1 MKLSFKAQGDGRPLV
16 ILHGL
21 FGSGDNWQTMANRFA
36 ADFKVYLVDQRN
48 HGHSAHTPDH
58 SYRLMADDLL
68 EFFEEH
74 EIKDAV
80 LLGHS
85 MGGKTAMLFASENSY
100 LLDKLVV
107 ADIAPK
113 QYPPHHQHI
122 LAALN
127 SVDFQTMN
135 TRKLVEAQLRTILT
149 DDDTIFFMLKNLY
162 WKTPGQLDWR
172 FNVSVLS
179 KTIADITDDGGQ
191 QICLVDTL
199 FVRGLNS
206 NYITDE
212 DQIYLDHY
220 FPHNQ
225 LSSIDGA
232 GHWLH
237 AEAPDKFFE
246 IVHGFLIG
254 A

>member
-1 MKLSFKAQGDGRPLV
+1 MKLSYKVQGDGRPLV

-36 ADFKVYLVDQRN
+36 PDFTVYLVDQRN
-48 HGHSAHTPDH
+48 HGHSPHSEEH

-74 EIKDAV
+74 ELKDAA

-100 LLDKLVV
+100 LLDKLIV

-113 QYPPHHQHI
+113 AYPPHHQHI
-122 LAALN
+122 LAALKR
-127 SVDFQTMN
+127 VDFSVMN
-135 TRKLVEAQLRTILT
+135 SRKLVEEELRKTIV
-149 DDDTIFFMLKNLY
+149 DNDTVFFLLKNLF
-162 WKTPGQLDWR
+162 WKAPGQLDWR
-172 FNVSVLS
+172 FNAPVLS
-179 KTIADITDDGGQ
+179 KTIEDITGDSGQ
-191 QICLVDTL
+191 QMCLVDTL
-199 FVRGLNS
+199 FIRGMLS

-212 DQIYLDHY
+212 DQVYLKHY
-220 FPHNQ
+220 FPHYQ

-237 AEAPDKFFE
+237 AEKPDQFFE
-246 IVHGFLIG
+246 VTHGFLLG
-254 A
+254 T